1 MSEKIE
7 IFVSDKCPDCT
18 LIMADRTKNPEK
30 YEGISFYNITD
41 NMANLKRF
49 LYFRDRLEGYEEARE
64 AGRVGVP
71 SKVINENE
79 VEFL

>member
-18 LIMADRTKNPEK
+18 LIMADRVKNPEK
-30 YEGISFYNITD
+30 YEGISFYNITE

-49 LYFRDRLEGYEEARE
+49 LYFRDRL
-64 AGRVGVP
+64 
-71 SKVINENE
+71 
-79 VEFL
+79 